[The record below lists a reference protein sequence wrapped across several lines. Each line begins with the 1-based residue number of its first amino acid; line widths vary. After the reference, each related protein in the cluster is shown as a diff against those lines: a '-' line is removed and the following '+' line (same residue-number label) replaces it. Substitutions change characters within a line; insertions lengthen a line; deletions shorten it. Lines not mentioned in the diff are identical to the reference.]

1 MRTTIASAALFVV
14 LVACGGSSGDGDGA
28 LPTGLQIQTA
38 SLSVADAGQPYGAE
52 VYATGG
58 TGVGHTWRITA
69 GSLPSG
75 MRLTTGH
82 VCPTW
87 SSWSTVGEIAVDLP
101 TAERSEI
108 SGLAASRRNPGVL
121 WVHDDSGAG
130 AVLHAID
137 ADGTLR
143 QRYVLGVTPV
153 DFEDIC
159 LGPGPNPNVEYLY
172 IGDVGDNGS
181 NRSYVTLL
189 RIEEPLV
196 PATPGAEIPL
206 SHEAFALTYAGGPR
220 NCESVL
226 VDWATGTPYLL
237 EKSDQGGD
245 AYEVPLPLQAAWTPM
260 SPGMMTPVTTTRPLP
275 PNVTAADAARDGAY
289 VVFRTYSQAYVLPAL
304 GTGLGSAFAETA
316 CPFEAPL
323 FGQYEALGL
332 GADGLSIYTTTEQ
345 TLGQPATGVPLERAV
360 ANTDDLPG
368 VVRGRPSAAG
378 TWTITI
384 EVEDSSGARAAR
396 TFDLVVR

>member
-1 MRTTIASAALFVV
+1 MRPTIASAAL
-14 LVACGGSSGDGDGA
+14 LLLIAACGGSGGGGDEA
-28 LPTGLQIQTA
+28 LPVGLQIQTTA
-38 SLSVADAGQPYGAE
+38 LPAADAGQSYGAE
-52 VYATGG
+52 IYAAGG
-58 TGVGHTWRITA
+58 TGVGHTWRITG
-69 GSLPSG
+69 GSLPAG
-75 MRLTTGH
+75 MRLTTGRM
-82 VCPTW
+82 CPTW
-87 SSWSTVGEIAVDLP
+87 SSWGTVGEIPVEVP
-101 TAERSEI
+101 TAERSEL
-108 SGLAASRRNPGVL
+108 SGLAVSRRNPGVL

-153 DFEDIC
+153 DWEDIC
-159 LGPGPNPNVEYLY
+159 LGPGPDPNTEYLY
-172 IGDVGDNGS
+172 VGDVGDNGS
-181 NRSYVTLL
+181 SRTHVTLL

-196 PATPGAEIPL
+196 PATPGAQIPL
-206 SHEAFALTYAGGPR
+206 SHEAFALTYPGGPR

-237 EKSDQGGD
+237 EKSSLGGN

-260 SPGMMTPVTTTRPLP
+260 SPGLMTAVTNTRPLP
-275 PNVTAADAARDGAY
+275 ADVTAADAARDGTY
-289 VVFRTYSQAYVLPAL
+289 VVFRTYFQAYVLPAL
-304 GTGLGSAFAETA
+304 GAGLRSAFAEMA
-316 CPFEAPL
+316 CPFEAPI

-332 GADGLSIYTTTEQ
+332 AADGSGIYTTTEQ
-345 TLGQPATGVPLERAV
+345 TIGQPATGVPLERALV
-360 ANTDDLPG
+360 NTDDLPG
-368 VVRGRPSAAG
+368 TVRGRPSAPG